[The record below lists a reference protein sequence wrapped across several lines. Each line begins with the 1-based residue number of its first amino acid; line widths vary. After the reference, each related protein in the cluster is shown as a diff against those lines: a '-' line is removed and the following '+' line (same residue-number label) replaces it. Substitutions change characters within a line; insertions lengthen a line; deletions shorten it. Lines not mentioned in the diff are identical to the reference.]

1 MLDTLAAQGSR
12 RDGKGRP
19 FGRATLG
26 KLRATTIQILE
37 FARRRD
43 MVTRN
48 VAELAGMRPAHNAT
62 RPRRSLTP
70 EEARRLFDWL
80 GADEHPSPMLRFGLL
95 TGLRPGEL
103 FGMLWDDVDLER
115 RLLVVG
121 HGMRM
126 EGNRAV
132 LVPMLKTSSSYRTLG
147 LPSLAV
153 HELRRHT
160 FPRSGPMN
168 SGTLQRR

>member
-26 KLRATTIQILE
+26 KLRPTTIQILE
-37 FARRRD
+37 FARR
-43 MVTRN
+43 
-48 VAELAGMRPAHNAT
+48 
-62 RPRRSLTP
+62 
-70 EEARRLFDWL
+70 LFDWL
-80 GADEHPSPMLRFGLL
+80 GPDGAGEHPSPMLWFGLL

-103 FGMLWDDVDLER
+103 FGMLWDHVDLER
-115 RLLVVG
+115 RLLVVC

-160 FPRSGPMN
+160 FPRSRPMS